1 MSQQSTHLI
10 ATEDE
15 ADPVICW
22 AWTNAYGGRS
32 LIEWDVTGTFD
43 PAPAI
48 RTASRNDGD
57 RTLVKP
63 AAARRIVSA
72 SEDRSIAVPRED
84 RGL

>member
-1 MSQQSTHLI
+1 MAAKTHLI

-15 ADPVICW
+15 AAPVVCW

-32 LIEWDVTGTFD
+32 LIEWVVTGTFD

-57 RTLVKP
+57 RALVKP
-63 AAARRIVSA
+63 AAARRVVSA

>member
-1 MSQQSTHLI
+1 MAVKTHLI

-32 LIEWDVTGTFD
+32 LIEWDVVGAFD

-48 RTASRNDGD
+48 RTASRNDED
-57 RTLVKP
+57 RALVKP
-63 AAARRIVSA
+63 AAARRVVSA

>member
-1 MSQQSTHLI
+1 MPNKTRLI

-15 ADPVICW
+15 GAPVICW
-22 AWTNAYGGRS
+22 AWTNVYGGQY
-32 LIEWDVTGTFD
+32 LVEWDVGGTFD

-63 AAARRIVSA
+63 AAERRVVSA

>member
-1 MSQQSTHLI
+1 MSTKAHLI

-15 ADPVICW
+15 VDQVVAW
-22 AWTNAYGGRS
+22 SWTNIYGGRS
-32 LIEWDVTGTFD
+32 LIEWDVTGTFE

-48 RTASRNDGD
+48 RTTARNDGD
-57 RTLVKP
+57 RALVKS
-63 AAARRIVSA
+63 AAPRRVVSA